1 MALAVCLL
9 LDERSEAVVVAL
21 WHRLEAAGV
30 PTLLSHTH
38 GRHRPHLTFAS
49 VRPAGA
55 GTVRDVVAALA
66 TLAEAPPTA
75 LHLDGFGTFRRSRCW
90 LAPAVSGGLVERQ
103 RAVVEALEGT
113 DAELHR
119 HYLPGHW
126 VPHVTVAPRLHLREL
141 PVVAG
146 HVYDVLPVEAVLE
159 RAAVID
165 TSTGELHALP
175 HLV

>member
-1 MALAVCLL
+1 VALAVCLL
-9 LDERSEAVVVAL
+9 LDERAEAVVRDL

-38 GRHRPHLTFAS
+38 GRHRPHLTYAS
-49 VRPAGA
+49 LRTTDPVTAE
-55 GTVRDVVAALA
+55 DVVATLTALPQ
-66 TLAEAPPTA
+66 APPTV
-75 LHLDGFGTFRRSRCW
+75 LHLDGFGSFRRSRCW
-90 LAPAVSGGLVERQ
+90 LAPAVSGELVERQ
-103 RAVVEALEGT
+103 HAVIEALRTVG
-113 DAELHR
+113 AELHR

-141 PVVAG
+141 PLVAG
-146 HVYDVLPVEAVLE
+146 HVYDVLPVRAVLE

-165 TSTGELHALP
+165 TSTGEVHALP